1 MAKRSHHPMLLYIL
15 YIIAI
20 ASVVIASL
28 ATVPGLHE
36 RLRRW
41 LIAAVAVLV
50 LLPSAVYLIFGGG

>member
-1 MAKRSHHPMLLYIL
+1 MRLYIL
-15 YIIAI
+15 YVITI

-28 ATVPGLHE
+28 ATVPQLDE

-50 LLPSAVYLIFGGG
+50 LLPSAVYLIFGSP